1 MTTFFINTQKKMLVN
16 SDNLLNEGDLAKW
29 PYLAKIKIP
38 SIMANVDLLSNA
50 PKMLEPWEVV
60 NSKGNG
66 PYALRTALGWVI
78 NGPLHGNNSSSGA
91 ECQSTSA
98 MVNRI
103 SVCKLEEMLDNQY
116 NPDFN
121 ERATEEKGLSRKYIK
136 FMEIVT
142 RSAPL
147 SIITTA

>member
-1 MTTFFINTQKKMLVN
+1 
-16 SDNLLNEGDLAKW
+16 
-29 PYLAKIKIP
+29 
-38 SIMANVDLLSNA
+38 
-50 PKMLEPWEVV
+50 
-60 NSKGNG
+60 
-66 PYALRTALGWVI
+66 
-78 NGPLHGNNSSSGA
+78 
-91 ECQSTSA
+91 